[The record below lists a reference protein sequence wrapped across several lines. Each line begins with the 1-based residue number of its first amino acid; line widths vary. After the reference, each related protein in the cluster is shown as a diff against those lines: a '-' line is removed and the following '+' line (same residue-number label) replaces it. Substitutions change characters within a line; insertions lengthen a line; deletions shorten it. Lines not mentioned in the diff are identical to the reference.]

1 MKDSIPNPIDLWSD
15 IFFMA
20 GRLVPTALDT
30 LDRCALRMTAM
41 VEKNPIKKQV
51 MQNGRDGVN
60 KDNLVDLMI
69 SVTMFSST
77 KLICIP

>member
-41 VEKNPIKKQV
+41 VEKIRSK
-51 MQNGRDGVN
+51 N
-60 KDNLVDLMI
+60 K
-69 SVTMFSST
+69 
-77 KLICIP
+77 